1 MVLSRLRVLSRGLIG
16 METVWGWHASGIG
29 GWKHE
34 PRWIWNRRNE
44 ENHRDCFDVHSVNS
58 FLKANNVRSS
68 CFTEKQGF
76 LGAKTTTSKP
86 SPHRV
91 LSENPRR
98 HIHVHWFP
106 YVQCYCLRLPSI
118 GTLNLL
124 TRHETKST
132 ARHSITYT

>member
-1 MVLSRLRVLSRGLIG
+1 
-16 METVWGWHASGIG
+16 
-29 GWKHE
+29 
-34 PRWIWNRRNE
+34 
-44 ENHRDCFDVHSVNS
+44 VHSVNS

-76 LGAKTTTSKP
+76 FGAKTTTSKP

-132 ARHSITYT
+132 ARHSITYTANLYALLPWAYIFLKLFQSSNSCSITKNKHNAVFLHAMQFWL